1 MLAVETPRWIR
12 RVVGYGFA
20 ALLILIAAAAA
31 ALRAG
36 AADQRELRNRMWRTE
51 FAPNTASDWQII
63 ADAGV
68 TANFGDGGL
77 VLALPNAGTQAL
89 MLRARAV
96 GAWTLVVDAA
106 QTAGAAGAM
115 HGVAFNCVSETACS
129 YMLLNNNGY
138 VEVFRQTGSE
148 RTVWLELQQ
157 WPHVRRGSATNR
169 VQLSAA
175 AGSVEVRVNDE
186 LLLRVPVLPGGL
198 VGLAVHA
205 RATAQSV
212 TYALAE
218 LRTEQ

>member
-1 MLAVETPRWIR
+1 MCAITP
-12 RVVGYGFA
+12 A
-20 ALLILIAAAAA
+20 ASVAAG
-31 ALRAG
+31 LR
-36 AADQRELRNRMWRTE
+36 
-51 FAPNTASDWQII
+51 S
-63 ADAGV
+63 
-68 TANFGDGGL
+68 DGGVEHPPRREPQRL
-77 VLALPNAGTQAL
+77 SGRTGGRRLLG
-89 MLRARAV
+89 ARAM

-115 HGVAFNCVSETACS
+115 HGAAFNCVSETACS
-129 YMLLNNNGY
+129 YVLLNNNGY
-138 VEVFRQTGSE
+138 VEMFRQTGSA

-157 WPHVRRGSATNR
+157 WPHVRRGSVTNR

-186 LLLRVPVLPGGL
+186 LLLRVPALPGGL